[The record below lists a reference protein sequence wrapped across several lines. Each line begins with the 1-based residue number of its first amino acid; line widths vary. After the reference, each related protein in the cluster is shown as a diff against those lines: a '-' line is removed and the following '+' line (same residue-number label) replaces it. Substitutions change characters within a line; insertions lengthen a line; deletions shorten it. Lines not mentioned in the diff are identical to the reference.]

1 MQALIQESYGLWLAL
16 TVASSFIC
24 TWVYTHTGGSVLIGR
39 CCDRQQPNRELT
51 GWPTVALVGSPA
63 P

>member
-24 TWVYTHTGGSVLIGR
+24 TWVYTHTGGSVLIGALAAI
-39 CCDRQQPNRELT
+39 DSNRT
-51 GWPTVALVGSPA
+51 AR
-63 P
+63 